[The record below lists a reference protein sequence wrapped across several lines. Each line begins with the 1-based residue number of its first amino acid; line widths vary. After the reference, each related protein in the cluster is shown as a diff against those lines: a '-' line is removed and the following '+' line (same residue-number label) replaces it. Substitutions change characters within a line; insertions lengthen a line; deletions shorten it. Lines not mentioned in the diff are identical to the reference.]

1 MQVTHPID
9 SMAPLRTSRRSVL
22 IGGAAAVV
30 SQGFLAAFGKGG
42 NKTEKSTSKAGGSS
56 IGNKVQAVVIGS
68 GFGGAIAAH
77 RLGEKGIETLVLERG
92 RRWNTGPNQ
101 DTFCTNEKP
110 DGRAGWLTDKAP
122 IFKPAKIEKETGL
135 IETLNEDGITVWASC
150 GVGGG
155 SLVYNTVLLQ
165 PTEKNFYQCFPSEVS
180 YEEMDKVFYPRVIE
194 MLEAGPIPDD
204 VLNSKYFEN
213 ARITQDLLNE
223 ADVPSKRLNVGTNWH
238 VVRKEINGA
247 LKPSAIAGEIWY
259 GANSGYKNS
268 LDKNYLKYAEESG
281 NVKIED
287 HANVTEIIEN
297 GTGYVVTY
305 NKIDNKGNI
314 LSTERIETEKVFFG
328 AGSMGTTSL
337 LMRAKSKGTL
347 PKLNSEV
354 GQHWGNNGDTFAVY
368 AAGQPTNY
376 KEGGPAHI
384 LGADY
389 DDNPFGPQSMIAFPM
404 WVSPKGSITFLG
416 MSIPKQSGYW
426 DFDAKAD
433 KAVLHWDGKSKAVKQ
448 LVDGMEYSCSKFDRI
463 RDQDPAKRN
472 SVPEAMRKTK
482 ADASATAHPCG
493 GAVMGKA
500 CDLYGR
506 LKGYRGLYV
515 TDAAF
520 IPLATAAT
528 NPALTIAA
536 FAERSMEH
544 IMQNDF

>member
-1 MQVTHPID
+1 
-9 SMAPLRTSRRSVL
+9 MAPLRTSRRSVL

-287 HANVTEIIEN
+287 HANVTEISEN
-297 GTGYVVTY
+297 GTGYVE
-305 NKIDNKGNI
+305 IG
-314 LSTERIETEKVFFG
+314 
-328 AGSMGTTSL
+328 
-337 LMRAKSKGTL
+337 RAH
-347 PKLNSEV
+347 V
-354 GQHWGNNGDTFAVY
+354 
-368 AAGQPTNY
+368 
-376 KEGGPAHI
+376 
-384 LGADY
+384 
-389 DDNPFGPQSMIAFPM
+389 
-404 WVSPKGSITFLG
+404 
-416 MSIPKQSGYW
+416 
-426 DFDAKAD
+426 
-433 KAVLHWDGKSKAVKQ
+433 
-448 LVDGMEYSCSKFDRI
+448 
-463 RDQDPAKRN
+463 
-472 SVPEAMRKTK
+472 
-482 ADASATAHPCG
+482 
-493 GAVMGKA
+493 
-500 CDLYGR
+500 
-506 LKGYRGLYV
+506 
-515 TDAAF
+515 
-520 IPLATAAT
+520 
-528 NPALTIAA
+528 
-536 FAERSMEH
+536 
-544 IMQNDF
+544 